1 MIHAFGSFTGRSNIK
16 ELDPKVVPLKNPH
29 QFMERRMDPDGDVV
43 GHLHIFEDTFGMFF
57 EPEKEGN
64 EEEEKSME
72 PTSNVDRASKS
83 VLDMREQ
90 NVFGFNEKE

>member
-16 ELDPKVVPLKNPH
+16 ELDPKVVPLKNPN

-57 EPEKEGN
+57 EPEKPVN
-64 EEEEKSME
+64 EEEEKSMD
-72 PTSNVDRASKS
+72 PSNIDKASKS
-83 VLDMREQ
+83 VLEMRE
-90 NVFGFNEKE
+90 